1 MGIQLG
7 NLRLQQRIA
16 NDESKSDM
24 KNGYMILGTL
34 LIAAW
39 AWAEFTGWELAPN
52 TKRGNVPA
60 SARNTGG
67 FRSYHF
73 WAGGK

>member
-1 MGIQLG
+1 
-7 NLRLQQRIA
+7 
-16 NDESKSDM
+16 M
-24 KNGYMILGTL
+24 KRVYTILGSA

-39 AWAEFTGWELAPN
+39 TWAEWTGWELAAN
-52 TKRGNVPA
+52 TQRGVIPA

-73 WAGGK
+73 WSGGK